1 MRLLSFDAVEAL
13 AEAAADRVAA
23 AVRGRRE
30 PTLALPTGRTAVP
43 LYDALAH
50 RHAAGTIDL
59 SRARGFNLDE
69 LLLPAGS
76 PASFRAFMERH
87 AWGRT
92 GFDPRRCDIP
102 DSGATDPEA
111 ECGRYDRVL
120 AAAGPL
126 DLAILGI
133 GADGHVGY
141 NLPGPPHERT
151 HVVQVPGAV
160 ADGLGVPAAERPL
173 RAITM
178 GFGPLRAARRLLLL
192 AIGPAKRRAV
202 RALVDGPADP
212 RWPASLLRD
221 HPEFDVLVT
230 RDAMG
235 EP

>member
-1 MRLLSFDAVEAL
+1 MAKAS
-13 AEAAADRVAA
+13 
-23 AVRGRRE
+23 
-30 PTLALPTGRTAVP
+30 AVP
-43 LYDALAH
+43 GGGGASC
-50 RHAAGTIDL
+50 G
-59 SRARGFNLDE
+59 
-69 LLLPAGS
+69 
-76 PASFRAFMERH
+76 PASRRAASAKASEF
-87 AWGRT
+87 
-92 GFDPRRCDIP
+92 F
-102 DSGATDPEA
+102 S
-111 ECGRYDRVL
+111 
-120 AAAGPL
+120 
-126 DLAILGI
+126 
-133 GADGHVGY
+133 
-141 NLPGPPHERT
+141 
-151 HVVQVPGAV
+151 VQVPGAV